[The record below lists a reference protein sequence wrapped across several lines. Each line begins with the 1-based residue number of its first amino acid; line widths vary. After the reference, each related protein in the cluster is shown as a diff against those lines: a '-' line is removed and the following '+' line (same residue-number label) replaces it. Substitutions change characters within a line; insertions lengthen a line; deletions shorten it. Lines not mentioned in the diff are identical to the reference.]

1 VISRTSTAGDTIV
14 HARARRHALKIGVAI
29 DAATG
34 RVTVDLRDNPD
45 GTINPALGARGG
57 LAGSRANALKRE
69 LDGSLTQLPACHGVT
84 LRPGERVLSY
94 SAGSGGYGPPW
105 ERDPA
110 RVKHDLDEGWITRER
125 AAKVYGVVLDEAA
138 TRAKRAALAAAG
150 AGTHPMHANR
160 GVQ

>member
-1 VISRTSTAGDTIV
+1 MPDTEGAGRLRGAPSGFAEFGPINGCTMDVLYTA
-14 HARARRHALKIGVAI
+14 
-29 DAATG
+29 
-34 RVTVDLRDNPD
+34 D

-94 SAGSGGYGPPW
+94 SASGGGYGPPW

-125 AAKVYGVVLDEAA
+125 AAKVYGVVLDDAEAFDEAA

-150 AGTHPMHANR
+150 AGTDPMHANR
-160 GVQ
+160 EVQ